1 MKTTVEWL
9 EAIKAN
15 TGATSDYQ
23 LAKLLSVTRQQ
34 ISRYRNYGDIF
45 SDETC
50 FKVASILDIDPI
62 LVFASVHAQKS
73 KNEIVKA
80 NWKVIF
86 ERLGGV
92 AASVVFATA
101 FLSSPTPAKAS
112 DAQLRENVYYVKSR
126 KRKKIPNPLE
136 FLVQQ
141 MIQV

>member
-1 MKTTVEWL
+1 MKTTIEWL
-9 EAIKAN
+9 EAIKAK
-15 TGATSDYQ
+15 TGATSDYK
-23 LAKLLSVTRQQ
+23 LAQALGVSRQA
-34 ISRYRNYGDIF
+34 ISKFRNYGDIF

-50 FKVASILDIDPI
+50 FKVASILEIDPI

-112 DAQLRENVYYVKSR
+112 EAQLQDNVYYVK
-126 KRKKIPNPLE
+126 
-136 FLVQQ
+136 
-141 MIQV
+141 